1 MLTKSI
7 LTGLFLGVVAA
18 AGADPALLRM
28 LPAEPQMVAG
38 LDVERARDSVFGR
51 RILAEMKDE
60 DEGFRKLVDST
71 GFDPRRDLRE
81 VAMGVSGLGEQSRAV
96 VAVRGT
102 FDGARIGRFLE
113 AEGGQKVVYRGVE
126 IWKGKQ
132 SKGEEGFAFLNGTLA
147 VFGAET
153 LVRQAVDRHL
163 GGAAGIEAALA
174 ARVSDW
180 SGRGDAW
187 FVSGVPLGAMGRGPG
202 GLVPGGLPVDVI
214 REAAVGVRLGSVVEV
229 SGELAMRSA
238 QDATALADVVRFMVS
253 MLRSNTAQPGAAEL
267 SKIADSLQLGVS
279 GDQMKFSVAVS
290 EEQLDRLLGSRTKRA
305 ARR

>member
-1 MLTKSI
+1 MQTKSI
-7 LTGLFLGVVAA
+7 LTGLFLGVAAA

-38 LDVERARDSVFGR
+38 LDVERARDSVFGG

-81 VAMGVSGLGEQSRAV
+81 VALGVSGLGELSRAV
-96 VAVRGT
+96 VAIRGT

-147 VFGAET
+147 VFGADA

-163 GGAAGIEAALA
+163 GGAAGIEGALA

-279 GDQMKFSVAVS
+279 GDQMKFSVAVR